1 MRRLQSKV
9 SYQEI
14 IQVLKNRDTYIER
27 QELYILLHKEK
38 LTLWISILKTK
49 ILKWEFWKKI
59 TIIMKVM
66 ILIINIKR
74 ELY

>member
-27 QELYILLHKEK
+27 QELYILLRKEK

-66 ILIINIKR
+66 ILIINIER